1 MYNDCMRIAEIK
13 DLDEI
18 MIIINDGKKAL
29 KKDGVDQWQN
39 GLPDRKGILENI
51 LTGESFVYE
60 ENGEILS
67 FAFLK
72 KSYEEDYKNIEND
85 FKNHGPFFTIH
96 RLSVKESAKGKGV
109 ANRFFEEI
117 ISYGKNSKMNSIRID
132 THPDNFKM
140 QSLIKKFSFEKIGI
154 CTVDD
159 KIKRSK
165 RFVYELIL
173 W

>member
-1 MYNDCMRIAEIK
+1 MYNDCMRIAKIK

-18 MIIINDGKKAL
+18 MLIINDGKSSL
-29 KKDGVDQWQN
+29 RKDGIDQWQN

-60 ENGEILS
+60 ENGEILA

-96 RLSVKESAKGKGV
+96 RLSVKESAKGKGF
-109 ANRFFEEI
+109 ANKFFEEI
-117 ISYGKNSKMNSIRID
+117 IFYGKNSKMESIRID
-132 THPDNFKM
+132 THPDNYKM

-154 CTVDD
+154 CSVDD